1 MITVPHLR
9 RLCLTEPND
18 LSNLT
23 TPLLEDLCVF
33 SVGSAARVLPPF
45 LHRSSCTLKRLSLL
59 CCTIDSAV
67 ISVLRELPNLTYL
80 RLEYAEGVDEACWID
95 PMFMSDTPSDICPNL
110 TSFVFGYIGTPPIH
124 WKSFFDM
131 ARSRFQP
138 KPSRPSR
145 LRRLRLYSARLF
157 PLLDELK
164 MMEDEG
170 FDVVVLGRLSPE
182 LMKDICLF

>member
-1 MITVPHLR
+1 
-9 RLCLTEPND
+9 
-18 LSNLT
+18 
-23 TPLLEDLCVF
+23 
-33 SVGSAARVLPPF
+33 
-45 LHRSSCTLKRLSLL
+45 L

-67 ISVLRELPNLTYL
+67 ISVLRELPSLTYL

-95 PMFMSDTPSDICPNL
+95 PMFMSGTPSDICPNL
-110 TSFVFGYIGTPPIH
+110 TSFVFGYIGTTPIH

-145 LRRLRLYSARLF
+145 LRRLHLYYAPLF
-157 PLLDELK
+157 PPEDLLDKLK

-170 FDVVVLGRLSPE
+170 FDVVVLSRLSPE
-182 LMKDICLF
+182 LMKGICLF